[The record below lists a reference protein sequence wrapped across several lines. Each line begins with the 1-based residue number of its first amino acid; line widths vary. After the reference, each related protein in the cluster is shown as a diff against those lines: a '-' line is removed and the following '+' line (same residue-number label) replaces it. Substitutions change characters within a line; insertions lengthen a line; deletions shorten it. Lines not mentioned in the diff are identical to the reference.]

1 MLSPRL
7 NISLN
12 TSRPTAI
19 LDGDLDSAYEELTV
33 PGYG

>member
-12 TSRPTAI
+12 TSCPTAI
-19 LDGDLDSAYEELTV
+19 LDGDLDSAYEELIV